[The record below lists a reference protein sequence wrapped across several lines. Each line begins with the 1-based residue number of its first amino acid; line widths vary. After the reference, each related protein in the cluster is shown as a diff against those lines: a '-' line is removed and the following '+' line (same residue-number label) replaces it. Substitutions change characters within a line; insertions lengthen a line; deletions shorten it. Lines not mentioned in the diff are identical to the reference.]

1 MMIEFLNSLAKLL
14 FDFCVVTFNYDTANE
29 YLMGRLYE
37 QCLGI
42 AYVGPIVA
50 VALLGYLIYVVI
62 EKATWKWRMD
72 RKWRKR

>member
-1 MMIEFLNSLAKLL
+1 MFELLNSLAQSL
-14 FDFCVVTFNYDTANE
+14 FDFYVVAFNYDVTNE
-29 YLMGRLYE
+29 YLMGKLYE

-50 VALLGYLIYVVI
+50 VAILGYLLYVII
-62 EKATWKWRMD
+62 ERVTWKWRMD

>member
-1 MMIEFLNSLAKLL
+1 MFELLNSLAQSL
-14 FDFCVVTFNYDTANE
+14 FDFCVVAFNYDVTNE
-29 YLMGRLYE
+29 YLMGKLYE

-50 VALLGYLIYVVI
+50 VVLLGYLLYEII
-62 EKATWKWRMD
+62 ERVTWKWRMN